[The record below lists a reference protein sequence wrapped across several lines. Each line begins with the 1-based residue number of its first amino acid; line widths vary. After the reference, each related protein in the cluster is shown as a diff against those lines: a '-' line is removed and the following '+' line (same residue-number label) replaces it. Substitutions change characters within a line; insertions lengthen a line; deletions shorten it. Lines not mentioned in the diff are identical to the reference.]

1 MEKITF
7 NDLHLS
13 ADIKKA
19 IEYMGFVKPTPIQA
33 QAIPYILEGKDVIGQ
48 AETGTGKTAAFGI
61 PALEL
66 VDMTQKKVQMLI
78 LCPTRELA
86 NQVAEEMNKLS
97 RYREIKICAIFGGQS
112 IERQMKALKK
122 GVHIVVGTPGR
133 IMDHLERNTLK
144 LDAVK
149 MVVLD
154 EADKMLDMGFREDI
168 ELILEKA
175 NDKRQ
180 TILFSATMPK
190 PIIKLTTK
198 YQREPLLIKT
208 QPKNVNVSQIEQ
220 FYLETKGRPKHEI
233 LCRVMDS
240 YDMKSSLVFC
250 NTKKGVDELVVN
262 LRRKGYLVDGLHGDM
277 RQKQRDDVMSSFK
290 KGEIETLVATDVASR
305 GIDVKNIEAVFN
317 YDIPQDT
324 ESYIHRIGRTGRA
337 GKEGRAFTFAAGRE
351 IYRIKNIQKHTN
363 TVIRCK
369 ELPSAA

>member
-13 ADIKKA
+13 TDIKKA
-19 IEYMGFVKPTPIQA
+19 IEYMGFSSPTPIQA
-33 QAIPYILEGKDVIGQ
+33 QAIPHILEGKDVIGQ

-61 PALEL
+61 PALEM
-66 VDMTQKKVQMLI
+66 VDLTQKKVQILI

-86 NQVAEEMNKLS
+86 NQVSEEMNKLS
-97 RYREIKICAIFGGQS
+97 RYRDTKIHAIFGGQS

-144 LDAVK
+144 LDSLK
-149 MVVLD
+149 MIVLD

-208 QPKNVNVSQIEQ
+208 QQKSVNVSQIEQ
-220 FYLETKGRPKHEI
+220 FYLEIKGRQKHDI
-233 LCRVMDS
+233 LCRVMDA
-240 YDMKSSLVFC
+240 YDVKSSLVFC
-250 NTKKGVDELVVN
+250 NTKKGVDELVVT
-262 LRRKGYLVDGLHGDM
+262 LRKKGYLVDGLHGDM
-277 RQKQRDDVMSSFK
+277 RQKHRDEVMSSFK
-290 KGEIETLVATDVASR
+290 NGEIETLVATDVASR

-351 IYRIKNIQKHTN
+351 MYRIKNIQKHTK

-369 ELPSAA
+369 ELSSVA

>member
-13 ADIKKA
+13 SDIKKA
-19 IEYMGFVKPTPIQA
+19 VEDLGFLNPTPIQA
-33 QAIPYILEGKDVIGQ
+33 QAIPYILEGRDVIGQ

-61 PALEL
+61 PALEI
-66 VDMTQKKVQMLI
+66 VDIEQKKVQILV

-97 RYREIKICAIFGGQS
+97 RYRNIKIRAIFGGQA
-112 IERQMKALKK
+112 IERQIMALKK
-122 GVHIVVGTPGR
+122 GVHIVIGTPGR
-133 IMDHLERNTLK
+133 VMDHLKRNTLK
-144 LDAVK
+144 LDNVK

-168 ELILEKA
+168 ELILDKVP
-175 NDKRQ
+175 NKRQ

-190 PIIKLTTK
+190 TIMKLTTK

-208 QPKNVNVSQIEQ
+208 QQKNINVPQIEQ
-220 FYLETKGRPKHEI
+220 FYLDTKGRPKHDI
-233 LCRVMDS
+233 LCRVIDT

-250 NTKKGVDELVVN
+250 NTKKGVDELVVT
-262 LRRKGYLVDGLHGDM
+262 LKRRGYLVDGLHGDM
-277 RQKQRDDVMSSFK
+277 RQKQRDEVMSSFK
-290 KGEIETLVATDVASR
+290 NGEIETLVATDVASR

-337 GKEGRAFTFAAGRE
+337 GKEGRAFTFAASRE
-351 IYRIKNIQKHTN
+351 IYRIKNIQKQTN

-369 ELPSAA
+369 ELSSAT

>member
-7 NDLHLS
+7 NNLHLS
-13 ADIKKA
+13 TDIKKA
-19 IEYMGFVKPTPIQA
+19 IEDMGFVEPTPIQA

-61 PALEL
+61 PALEM
-66 VDMTQKKVQMLI
+66 VDMSQKKVQMLV

-86 NQVAEEMNKLS
+86 NQVAEEMNMLS
-97 RYREIKICAIFGGQS
+97 KYKDIRIRAIYGGQA
-112 IERQMKALKK
+112 IDRQIRALKK
-122 GVHIVVGTPGR
+122 GIHIVIGTPGR
-133 IMDHLERNTLK
+133 VMDHLERNTLK
-144 LDAVK
+144 LDSVK

-168 ELILEKA
+168 ELILNKA
-175 NDKRQ
+175 PERRQ

-190 PIIKLTTK
+190 PIMKLTTK
-198 YQREPLLIKT
+198 YQHEPLLIKT
-208 QPKNVNVSQIEQ
+208 QQKNITVPLIEQ
-220 FYLETKGRPKHEI
+220 FYFDTKGRSKHDM
-233 LCRVMDS
+233 LCRIIDS

-250 NTKKGVDELVVN
+250 NTKKGVDELVGT
-262 LRRKGYLVDGLHGDM
+262 LRRRGYLADGLHGDM
-277 RQKQRDDVMSSFK
+277 RQRQRDEVMSSFK
-290 KGEIETLVATDVASR
+290 NGEIETLVATDVASR
-305 GIDVKNIEAVFN
+305 GIDVKDIEAVFN
-317 YDIPQDT
+317 YDIPQDA

-363 TVIRCK
+363 TVIHCK

>member
-1 MEKITF
+1 
-7 NDLHLS
+7 
-13 ADIKKA
+13 
-19 IEYMGFVKPTPIQA
+19 
-33 QAIPYILEGKDVIGQ
+33 
-48 AETGTGKTAAFGI
+48 
-61 PALEL
+61 
-66 VDMTQKKVQMLI
+66 
-78 LCPTRELA
+78 
-86 NQVAEEMNKLS
+86 
-97 RYREIKICAIFGGQS
+97 
-112 IERQMKALKK
+112 
-122 GVHIVVGTPGR
+122 
-133 IMDHLERNTLK
+133 
-144 LDAVK
+144 
-149 MVVLD
+149 
-154 EADKMLDMGFREDI
+154 
-168 ELILEKA
+168 
-175 NDKRQ
+175 
-180 TILFSATMPK
+180 MPK

-208 QPKNVNVSQIEQ
+208 QQKNVNVSKIEQ

-250 NTKKGVDELVVN
+250 NTKKGVDELVIT
-262 LRRKGYLVDGLHGDM
+262 LRRRGYLVDGLHGDM

-351 IYRIKNIQKHTN
+351 LYRIKNIQKHTN

-369 ELPSAA
+369 ELPSVA